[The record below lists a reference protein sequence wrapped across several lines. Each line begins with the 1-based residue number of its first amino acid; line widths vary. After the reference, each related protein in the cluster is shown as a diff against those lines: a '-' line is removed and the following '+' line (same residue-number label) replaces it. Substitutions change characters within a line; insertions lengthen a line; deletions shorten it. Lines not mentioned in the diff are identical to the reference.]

1 MYVYLLDVPQTEPY
15 FCEIWNEG
23 KLILLLVM
31 EVIYLVA
38 WIPADIAPL
47 GQEIV
52 K

>member
-1 MYVYLLDVPQTEPY
+1 MYPKQNHN